1 MPAKQILPAK
11 KPSKKQ
17 LPSTLGCYEYHE
29 PRKKKTTGKNDR
41 KKEDGQK
48 AAQAHLCYRLLSRD
62 VGTKTT
68 SIPEGLGLDE
78 RDGGAEPEADGDAE
92 PLGKADV
99 TAADKDGNGSRSSE
113 LPVP

>member
-1 MPAKQILPAK
+1 M
-11 KPSKKQ
+11 
-17 LPSTLGCYEYHE
+17 
-29 PRKKKTTGKNDR
+29 
-41 KKEDGQK
+41 
-48 AAQAHLCYRLLSRD
+48 
-62 VGTKTT
+62 GTKTT

-78 RDGGAEPEADGDAE
+78 GDGGAEPEADGDAE